1 MGPLTK
7 RRHSTRR
14 GGKRVAGQPKQS
26 LVSAVWKR
34 YLGSRARRGVKKT
47 VAKTDK

>member
-14 GGKRVAGQPKQS
+14 GGKRQAGQPKQS
-26 LVSAVWKR
+26 LISAIWKR
-34 YLGSRARRGVKKT
+34 YMNSRARRKAMRE
-47 VAKTDK
+47 VAK

>member
-14 GGKRVAGQPKQS
+14 AGKRQAGQPKQS

-34 YLGSRARRGVKKT
+34 AMGSRARKAIKKA
-47 VAKTDK
+47 VGK

>member
-14 GGKRVAGQPKQS
+14 QGIRQAGQKKLTLVSKATSGYVGKR
-26 LVSAVWKR
+26 
-34 YLGSRARRGVKKT
+34 ARKAIKK
-47 VAKTDK
+47 A